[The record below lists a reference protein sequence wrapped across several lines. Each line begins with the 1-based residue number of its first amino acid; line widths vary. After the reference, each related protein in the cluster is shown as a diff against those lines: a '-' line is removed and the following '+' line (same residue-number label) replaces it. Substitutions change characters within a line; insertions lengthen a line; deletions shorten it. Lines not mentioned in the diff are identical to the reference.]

1 MSVIP
6 SKVIKLNSSLS
17 FVRGCVLLSIRV
29 FLYWISSVFIIY
41 TETIIE
47 WELLNS
53 RSSRVYLILIFDYIS
68 LFFLSLVLLI
78 SGRVIIYRN
87 SYISSEQYNS
97 RFISLVLCFVLSIAL
112 LILSPNIIR
121 ILLGWDGL
129 GVTSY
134 LLVIFYQRSKSYNAG
149 IITALTNRLGDV
161 GILITIGLFVSS
173 GDWTFSYV
181 RDLNDFYGFMIIIIL
196 TLSACTKSAQ
206 IPFSAWLP
214 AAIAAPTPV
223 SALVHSSTLVTAG
236 VYLLIRFNNLLTGAL
251 RTHILFLF
259 GVLTTIIA
267 GTAAMLE
274 IDIKKVIALSTLR
287 QLGVIMTIIGFGK
300 PLLAYLHLLSH
311 AYFKAILF
319 MCAGIVIHNMKDYQ
333 DLRSMGR
340 INCNMPTVSGLI
352 NVANLR
358 LCGLPFIRG
367 FYSKDSILEALFI
380 SETNLIFF
388 ILVLLATG
396 LTVSY
401 SCRLSL
407 CLSSFRLKLERIY
420 STTEIDKYMLF
431 GIYVLLPFSIM
442 GGYNLI
448 WQITSFNQ
456 FVYLPFWIKLIIS
469 CLILFRLLAI
479 YGIIRRAGV
488 INSSSI
494 AYFLSTMWF
503 MPLLFRSASTILSLG
518 YGKATIKD
526 SELGWAEI
534 LIFKYFHQKIKRVSL
549 PLYRILSNYFL
560 STFLVFII
568 ILLLT

>member
-1 MSVIP
+1 M
-6 SKVIKLNSSLS
+6 
-17 FVRGCVLLSIRV
+17 
-29 FLYWISSVFIIY
+29 
-41 TETIIE
+41 
-47 WELLNS
+47 
-53 RSSRVYLILIFDYIS
+53 S

-97 RFISLVLCFVLSIAL
+97 RFISLVLSFVFSIAL

-134 LLVIFYQRSKSYNAG
+134 LLVIFYQRNKSYNAG

-161 GILITIGLFVSS
+161 GILLTIGLFVSS
-173 GDWTFSYV
+173 GDWTFLFI
-181 RDLNDFYGFMIIIIL
+181 RDFKDVYRPLIIIIL

-236 VYLLIRFNNLLTGAL
+236 VYLLIRFNNLLLGVL
-251 RTHILFLF
+251 RTHLLFLF
-259 GVLTTIIA
+259 GVLTTIMA
-267 GTAAMLE
+267 GIAAMLE
-274 IDIKKVIALSTLR
+274 IDIKKVIALSTLS
-287 QLGVIMTIIGFGK
+287 QLGVMITIIGFGK

-311 AYFKAILF
+311 AYFKAMLF
-319 MCAGIVIHNMKDYQ
+319 MCAGIVIHNIKDYQ

-340 INCNMPTVSGLI
+340 INCNIPTVSRLI

-358 LCGLPFIRG
+358 LCGLPFMRG
-367 FYSKDSILEALFI
+367 FYSKDRILEALFI

-388 ILVLLATG
+388 ILILVATG

-407 CLSSFRLKLERIY
+407 CLSSIRLKLESIY
-420 STTEIDKYMLF
+420 RTTEIDKYILF

-456 FVYLPFWIKLIIS
+456 FIYLPFWTKLIIIS
-469 CLILFRLLAI
+469 LILFRLLI
-479 YGIIRRAGV
+479 LYVMIKRNSVIR
-488 INSSSI
+488 SSSTT
-494 AYFLSTMWF
+494 YFLSTIWF
-503 MPLLFRSASTILSLG
+503 IPLLFRRASRILSLG
-518 YGKATIKD
+518 YGKVTIKR
-526 SELGWAEI
+526 SELAWAET
-534 LIFKYFHQKIKRVSL
+534 LIFKYLYEKMKRVSL
-549 PLYRILSNYFL
+549 PLFMMFSNYFL
-560 STFLVFII
+560 STFLIFII
-568 ILLLT
+568 IVLLR